1 MMNSDGGEA
10 AVANAE
16 LISELVRAHYAGDQ
30 RRFGNLLNQFIA
42 SESRAGHLHL
52 AQRLRDV
59 RTEAEAA
66 PAPAAKPAQLARAPR
81 DLEHILSV
89 GYSDVRL
96 SDLVLSEENRKAL
109 QRLISEQ
116 RAAET
121 LAEHGLRPRR
131 RLLLHGPPGC
141 GKTMA
146 AQAIAGELR
155 LPIIRVRLEAIFSR
169 YLGETAATLADI
181 FAEADRVRGVYLFD
195 EFDALGR
202 TRLDDNDVGEVKRI
216 VTTFLQ
222 LLDATDDT
230 YSVLVA
236 ATNVGASLDRALFRR
251 FDDVLELPGP
261 TLAQAAELLNRLMRQ
276 WNEQPDGQTLQAAAG
291 LSFADI
297 HAAVDDVRKEAI
309 LEGRTTPRPDEM
321 RDMLL
326 ARSARL
332 S

>member
-1 MMNSDGGEA
+1 MNSDGGEA

-42 SESRAGHLHL
+42 SESRAGHVHL

-96 SDLVLSEENRKAL
+96 SDLVLSEENRKTL

-155 LPIIRVRLEAIFSR
+155 LPIIRVRLEVIFSR

-202 TRLDDNDVGEVKRI
+202 TRHPGSAVVPRHMPTAYPPVAWI
-216 VTTFLQ
+216 A
-222 LLDATDDT
+222 DACT
-230 YSVLVA
+230 A
-236 ATNVGASLDRALFRR
+236 
-251 FDDVLELPGP
+251 
-261 TLAQAAELLNRLMRQ
+261 
-276 WNEQPDGQTLQAAAG
+276 
-291 LSFADI
+291 
-297 HAAVDDVRKEAI
+297 
-309 LEGRTTPRPDEM
+309 
-321 RDMLL
+321 
-326 ARSARL
+326 
-332 S
+332 

>member
-1 MMNSDGGEA
+1 MP
-10 AVANAE
+10 NAE
-16 LISELVRAHYAGDQ
+16 LITEMVRAHYTGDQ
-30 RRFGNLLNQFIA
+30 RRFGNLLNQYIA
-42 SESRAGHLHL
+42 SESRAGHVRL
-52 AQRLRDV
+52 AQRLRDLRAEGESV
-59 RTEAEAA
+59 RE
-66 PAPAAKPAQLARAPR
+66 PAGRPTQLARAPR
-81 DLEHILSV
+81 DLEHVLSV

-96 SDLVLSEENRKAL
+96 SDLVLSTENHHAL
-109 QRLISEQ
+109 RRLISEQ
-116 RAAET
+116 RAADT
-121 LAEHGLRPRR
+121 LAQHGLRPRR

-155 LPIIRVRLEAIFSR
+155 VPIIRVRLEIVFSR
-169 YLGETAATLADI
+169 YLGETAATLTEI
-181 FAEADRVRGVYLFD
+181 FAEAGRVRGVYLFD

-202 TRLDDNDVGEVKRI
+202 TRLDDNDIGEVKRV

-222 LLDATDDT
+222 LLDTSTDTD
-230 YSVLVA
+230 SILVA

-261 TLAQAAELLNRLMRQ
+261 TREQAAELLSRLMRQ
-276 WNEQPDGQTLQAAAG
+276 WDAKPGNQILEAASG

-297 HAAVDDVRKEAI
+297 HAVVDDVRKETI
-309 LEGRTTPRPDEM
+309 LGGRDTPRPGEV

-326 ARSARL
+326 TRRSRL

>member
-42 SESRAGHLHL
+42 SESRAGHVHL

-181 FAEADRVRGVYLFD
+181 FVEADRVRGVYLFD

>member
-1 MMNSDGGEA
+1 MGKDREEA

-42 SESRAGHLHL
+42 SESRAGHVRL
-52 AQRLRDV
+52 AQRLRDL
-59 RTEAEAA
+59 RAEAEAA
-66 PAPAAKPAQLARAPR
+66 PAPSAKPAQLARAPR

-96 SDLVLSEENRKAL
+96 ADLVLSEENRKAL
-109 QRLISEQ
+109 QRLITEQ

-146 AQAIAGELR
+146 AHAIAGELR
-155 LPIIRVRLEAIFSR
+155 LPIVRVRLEAVFSR
-169 YLGETAATLADI
+169 FLGETAATLTDI
-181 FAEADRVRGVYLFD
+181 FTEADRVRGVYLFD

-222 LLDATDDT
+222 LLDTTDDT
-230 YSVLVA
+230 CSVLVA
-236 ATNVGASLDRALFRR
+236 ATNVGASLDKALFRR
-251 FDDVLELPGP
+251 FDDVLELSGP
-261 TLAQAAELLNRLMRQ
+261 TRGQAAELLNRLMRQ
-276 WNEQPDGQTLQAAAG
+276 WNEEPDEQTLQAATG

-309 LEGRTTPRPDEM
+309 LAGRTTPRSGEVH
-321 RDMLL
+321 DMLL

>member
-1 MMNSDGGEA
+1 M
-10 AVANAE
+10 ANAE

-42 SESRAGHLHL
+42 SESRAGHVRL
-52 AQRLRDV
+52 AQRLRDL
-59 RTEAEAA
+59 RAEAEAA
-66 PAPAAKPAQLARAPR
+66 APVLPPRPTQLARAPR
-81 DLEHILSV
+81 DLEDVLSV

-96 SDLVLSEENRKAL
+96 SDLVLSEGNRKAL
-109 QRLISEQ
+109 QQLIAEQ

-121 LAEHGLRPRR
+121 LTEHGLRPRR

-146 AQAIAGELR
+146 AHAIAGELR
-155 LPIIRVRLEAIFSR
+155 LPIIRVRLEVVFSR
-169 YLGETAATLADI
+169 YLGETAATLAEI
-181 FAEADRVRGVYLFD
+181 FAEANRVRGTYLFD

-202 TRLDDNDVGEVKRI
+202 TRLDDNDIGEVKRI

-222 LLDATDDT
+222 LLDTTDDT
-230 YSVLVA
+230 DSILIA
-236 ATNVGASLDRALFRR
+236 ATNVGTSLDRALFRR

-261 TLAQAAELLNRLMRQ
+261 TPGQAAELLSRLMRQ
-276 WNEQPDGQTLQAAAG
+276 WKDQPDEETLQAAVG

-297 HAAVDDVRKEAI
+297 RAAVDDVRKEAI
-309 LEGRTTPRPDEM
+309 LDGRTAPRPGAV

-326 ARSARL
+326 ARGARL

>member
-1 MMNSDGGEA
+1 MNSDGGEA

-42 SESRAGHLHL
+42 SESRAGHVHL